1 VDGGNRALL
10 RDGSEFQGWQCM
22 TRLTSSFWVQA
33 YIKKLNLI
41 GVPAFVVSHGDDT
54 AGAIIVKVN
63 KLNGDAILFER
74 SFSLEKNISQWSK
87 SQSGDEKELD
97 ELLSRQ
103 LSRDS
108 DLWIVEIESRQG
120 NAYLDDI

>member
-1 VDGGNRALL
+1 
-10 RDGSEFQGWQCM
+10 
-22 TRLTSSFWVQA
+22 
-33 YIKKLNLI
+33 
-41 GVPAFVVSHGDDT
+41 VPAFVVSHGDDK
-54 AGAIIVKVN
+54 AGAIIIKVN

-74 SFSLEKNISQWSK
+74 SFSLEKDINQWSK

-103 LSRDS
+103 LSRDN

-120 NAYLDDI
+120 DAYLDDI

>member
-1 VDGGNRALL
+1 
-10 RDGSEFQGWQCM
+10 M
-22 TRLTSSFWVQA
+22 TRLTSSFWIQA
-33 YIKKLNLI
+33 YIKKLNLM
-41 GVPAFVVSHGDDT
+41 GVPAFVVSHGDNT
-54 AGAIIVKVN
+54 AGAIVVKVN

>member
-1 VDGGNRALL
+1 MN
-10 RDGSEFQGWQCM
+10 
-22 TRLTSSFWVQA
+22 RLTSSFWVQA
-33 YIKKLNLI
+33 YIKKLNLL

-63 KLNGDAILFER
+63 KLNGDAVLFER
-74 SFSLEKNISQWSK
+74 SFSLDKNLNQWSK
-87 SQSGDEKELD
+87 FESGDEKELD

-103 LSRDS
+103 LSRDR

-120 NAYLDDI
+120 DPF

>member
-1 VDGGNRALL
+1 MN
-10 RDGSEFQGWQCM
+10 
-22 TRLTSSFWVQA
+22 RLTSSFWVQA
-33 YIKKLNLI
+33 YIKKLNLL

-63 KLNGDAILFER
+63 KLNGDAVLFER
-74 SFSLEKNISQWSK
+74 SFSLDKNLNQWSK
-87 SQSGDEKELD
+87 FESGDEKELD

-103 LSRDS
+103 LSRDR

-120 NAYLDDI
+120 DPFLDGI

>member
-1 VDGGNRALL
+1 
-10 RDGSEFQGWQCM
+10 M

-33 YIKKLNLI
+33 YIKRLNLI
-41 GVPAFVVSHGDDT
+41 GVPAFVVSHGDDN

-63 KLNGDAILFER
+63 KLNGDAVLFER
-74 SFSLEKNISQWSK
+74 SFSLEENISQWSK
-87 SQSGDEKELD
+87 FQSGDEKELD

-108 DLWIVEIESRQG
+108 DLWIIEIESRQG
-120 NAYLDDI
+120 DAYLDDM

>member
-1 VDGGNRALL
+1 MN
-10 RDGSEFQGWQCM
+10 
-22 TRLTSSFWVQA
+22 RLTSSFWVQA
-33 YIKKLNLI
+33 YIKKLNLL

-63 KLNGDAILFER
+63 KLNGDAVLFER
-74 SFSLEKNISQWSK
+74 SFSLDKNLDQWSK
-87 SQSGDEKELD
+87 FESGDEKELD

-103 LSRDS
+103 LSRDR

-120 NAYLDDI
+120 DPFLDDI

>member
-1 VDGGNRALL
+1 M
-10 RDGSEFQGWQCM
+10 S
-22 TRLTSSFWVQA
+22 RLTSSFWVQA
-33 YIKKLNLI
+33 YIKKLNLL

-63 KLNGDAILFER
+63 KLNGDAVLFER
-74 SFSLEKNISQWSK
+74 SFSLDKNLNQWSK
-87 SQSGDEKELD
+87 FESGDEKELD

-103 LSRDS
+103 LSRDR

-120 NAYLDDI
+120 DPFLDGI

>member
-1 VDGGNRALL
+1 M
-10 RDGSEFQGWQCM
+10 S
-22 TRLTSSFWVQA
+22 RLTSSFWVQA
-33 YIKKLNLI
+33 YIKKLNLL

-63 KLNGDAILFER
+63 KLNGDAVLFER
-74 SFSLEKNISQWSK
+74 SFSLDKNLNQWSK
-87 SQSGDEKELD
+87 FESGDEKELD

-103 LSRDS
+103 LSRDR

-120 NAYLDDI
+120 DPFLDDI

>member
-1 VDGGNRALL
+1 
-10 RDGSEFQGWQCM
+10 M

-33 YIKKLNLI
+33 YIKRLNLL
-41 GVPAFVVSHGDDT
+41 GVPAFVVSHGDDK
-54 AGAIIVKVN
+54 AGAIIIKVN

-74 SFSLEKNISQWSK
+74 SFSLEKDVNQWSK

-103 LSRDS
+103 LSRDN

-120 NAYLDDI
+120 DAYLDDI

>member
-1 VDGGNRALL
+1 MN
-10 RDGSEFQGWQCM
+10 
-22 TRLTSSFWVQA
+22 RLTSSFWVQA
-33 YIKKLNLI
+33 YIKKLNLL

-74 SFSLEKNISQWSK
+74 SFSLDKNLNQWSK
-87 SQSGDEKELD
+87 FQSGDEKELD

-103 LSRDS
+103 LSRDR
-108 DLWIVEIESRQG
+108 DLWIVEIESREG
-120 NAYLDDI
+120 DPFLDDI